1 MTVLNASPPRPP
13 RAPVPSIPAMLNF
26 RTSKIPPPDTLKTR
40 RPYGANPNPVV
51 TPTAPAGI
59 VPAWIPSR
67 RPARHGE
74 AAAYVLAPQ
83 GETPWM
89 AQYAPA
95 EKKY

>member
-13 RAPVPSIPAMLNF
+13 RAPAPSIPAILSF
-26 RTSKIPPPDTLKTR
+26 RTSEKAAPSPLKPR
-40 RPYGANPNPVV
+40 RPYGATPNSAV

-74 AAAYVLAPQ
+74 AAAYILAPQ